1 MLGTTPGRKAFAVFN
16 NIFLSLVSLSMLIPF
31 LNILA
36 GSLSEGLAI
45 LQGKVGIW
53 PVDFTW
59 VNYQIVLGNPSILRS
74 FLVTVIVTSV
84 GTIMNLIF
92 TALMAYGLA
101 KEDLRGRKF
110 LMLFILFTMIF
121 QAPLI
126 PSYLVVKYFGLLNTI
141 WSLIIPGLIS
151 AYNLILMITFFRNIP
166 DGLMDSA
173 RIDGAGEYRILWSV
187 VLPLSLPSLMTIG
200 LFYAVG
206 HWNSYFAALMYIR
219 NPDLYTLQ
227 VKLQQLLLA
236 SESFETPSYL
246 GNVTGNSAEG
256 IKMASIIVATV
267 PILLVYPFIQKHF
280 VKGALLGSL
289 KG

>member
-1 MLGTTPGRKAFAVFN
+1 
-16 NIFLSLVSLSMLIPF
+16 MLIPF
-31 LNILA
+31 LNIVA
-36 GSLSEGLAI
+36 GSLSDGLAI

-53 PVDFTW
+53 PVDFTIA
-59 VNYQIVLGNPSILRS
+59 NYKIVLADKAILRS
-74 FLVTVIVTSV
+74 FGVTVVVTVV
-84 GTIMNLIF
+84 GTALNLLF
-92 TALMAYGLA
+92 TAMMAYGLA

-126 PSYLVVKYFGLLNTI
+126 PTYLVVKYFGMLNTL

-166 DGLMDSA
+166 EGLIDSA
-173 RIDGAGEYRILWSV
+173 RIDGAGEYRILWNI

-206 HWNSYFAALMYIR
+206 HWNSYFQALMYIR
-219 NPDLYTLQ
+219 DSSLYTLQ
-227 VKLQQLLLA
+227 VKLRQLLVA

-246 GNVTGNSAEG
+246 GNVAGNSAEG
-256 IKMASIIVATV
+256 IKMASIMVATV

-280 VKGALLGSL
+280 VKGALLGSI